1 MPRRI
6 MLSAFVIA
14 LATIPAL
21 AADLP
26 VHSRLGAVFAEPV
39 VTPHYAQPAVNG
51 PVWTY
56 APQVDIQPLVTGY
69 YGKPNSY
76 YYAPYYGGSYYG
88 GPYSDWGW
96 RLPYACG
103 WYGYC

>member
-1 MPRRI
+1 MLRSI
-6 MLSAFVIA
+6 VLSACVIA
-14 LATIPAL
+14 LTAPPTR

-26 VHSRLGAVFAEPV
+26 MHSRLGTVFAEPV
-39 VTPHYAQPAVNG
+39 KPPRYEQRPING

-56 APQVDIQPLVTGY
+56 APEVDIPPLVTGY

-76 YYAPYYGGSYYG
+76 YYAPYYGGS
-88 GPYSDWGW
+88 DWGW